1 MAKLGI
7 PFSLIL
13 VALTLTGCASFG
25 PGTIGR
31 DRFEYDHAVTE
42 SWKRQLL
49 LNLVKLR
56 YGDAPMFL
64 DVASI
69 INSYTLEAQVNLGAN
84 WVNQGIAD
92 SLAVGGLGHYADKPT
107 ITYSPMIGERFVKS
121 LMTPIPPGV
130 VLSLIQAGWAADAVF
145 QVMVNSVNGVQNRF
159 GAAGARARGADP
171 DFYRLTAA
179 LRRVQASGAMG
190 MRIERMKEQEWT
202 LLTLPRDDV
211 SPEIAEEVR
220 KFREILGIT
229 PGVQERRVV
238 YGSGRKSD
246 EEIAMLTRSM
256 MEVLT
261 DIASTIEVPASH
273 VEEGRTYQTP
283 VFDTDGPG
291 GYKPMMR
298 IRSGQGKPDDAYTA
312 ITYRGHWFWV
322 EDRDYR
328 TKAFHSLLLILLS
341 LTETGPAK
349 GAPIVTIPAG

>member
-1 MAKLGI
+1 
-7 PFSLIL
+7 
-13 VALTLTGCASFG
+13 
-25 PGTIGR
+25 
-31 DRFEYDHAVTE
+31 
-42 SWKRQLL
+42 LL

-69 INSYTLEAQVNLGAN
+69 INSYTLEGQATLGKN
-84 WVNQGIAD
+84 WIAD
-92 SLAVGGLGHYADKPT
+92 GGPESIAASVNGHWADKPT

-130 VLSLIQAGWAADAVF
+130 VLSLVQAGWGADNVF
-145 QVMVNSVNGVQNRF
+145 RVMVSSINGIQNRY

-179 LRRVQASGAMG
+179 LRRVQATGALG
-190 MRIERMKEQEWT
+190 MRIEKTKEQEWT
-202 LLTLPRDDV
+202 LLTIPQADV
-211 SPEIAEEVR
+211 SSDLTEDSRTIRDILRISPEA
-220 KFREILGIT
+220 
-229 PGVQERRVV
+229 QERRVV

-246 EEIAMLTRSM
+246 DEIAMLTRSM

-261 DIASTIEVPASH
+261 DIASTIDVPASH
-273 VEEGRTYQTP
+273 VEEGRTYKTP
-283 VFDTDGPG
+283 VFDSDASG
-291 GYKPMMR
+291 GYKPLMQ
-298 IRSGQGKPDDAYTA
+298 IRSGPGKPDDAYTA
-312 ITYRGHWFWV
+312 VSYRGHWFWV

-328 TKAFHSLLLILLS
+328 TKAFHSLLLILMS